1 MKGLTQEGYHMN
13 RKKELI
19 ITLKAVLCILLAA
32 LSFFFLSRTL
42 SNPETFSDIF
52 ASIDSKIQSVLKLTA
67 SSTAASAGITAVP
80 GDVGTPIAEKLAD
93 FSEYGVL
100 ILCVLYA
107 EKYLLTILGS
117 AVFRY
122 ILPAVCVLYILSFF
136 RHFEGIKPVLQKIAA
151 VSLALFL
158 VIPLS
163 IHISDTIYHTYQASI
178 DSTISAAE
186 DLAED
191 SELLS
196 EAGEDQ
202 NALQKILGTLS
213 DNTSSLT
220 QRGGEIVN
228 RYIESLAV
236 MIVTS
241 CLIPILVLVF
251 FLWMIN
257 QILGINISVRL
268 PGRKLPAKGKRLAVL
283 GSRPAAEEEAY
294 APPSHREEE

>member
-1 MKGLTQEGYHMN
+1 MN
-13 RKKELI
+13 QNKKLI
-19 ITLKAVLCILLAA
+19 ITLKAVFCILLAV
-32 LSFFFLSRTL
+32 LSFFVLARTL

-52 ASIDSKIQSVLKLTA
+52 ESIDSKIQSVLKLTA

-80 GDVGTPIAEKLAD
+80 GDIGTPIAEKLAD

-122 ILPAVCVLYILSFF
+122 ILPAVCVVYILSFF
-136 RHFEGIKPVLQKIAA
+136 RRFEGIRPILQKIAA

-158 VIPLS
+158 AIPLS
-163 IHISDTIYHTYQASI
+163 IHISDTIYRTYQASI

-191 SELLS
+191 GALLS
-196 EAGEDQ
+196 EAGDDQ
-202 NALQKILGTLS
+202 NAIQKVLDFLS
-213 DNTSSLT
+213 ESTTDIAE
-220 QRGGEIVN
+220 RGGEILN
-228 RYIESLAV
+228 RFIESLAV

-241 CLIPILVLVF
+241 CLIPILVLAF

-257 QILGINISVRL
+257 QILGVNISIRMPRRRL
-268 PGRKLPAKGKRLAVL
+268 SGKNNLPTTLT
-283 GSRPAAEEEAY
+283 GSPAGEEEDSEAS
-294 APPSHREEE
+294 PRRGGK